1 MSTATSDRGWLPPPP
16 PSSAPSSD
24 IQGAEAANAP
34 PTPDRGVTVVT
45 DQAAGRLAMAAASEV
60 DGVVGVGSSGGL
72 SGILPSSLS
81 SDRPSSIDAS
91 AHVEGDDVALDL
103 TVGLEYPRPVRTTLE
118 QLARH
123 VGERMQQYAGLRVE
137 RLDVTVAELRS
148 PQAPRRARVQ

>member
-1 MSTATSDRGWLPPPP
+1 MSTTTPDRGWLPPPP
-16 PSSAPSSD
+16 PSSPLAS
-24 IQGAEAANAP
+24 GAEAATA
-34 PTPDRGVTVVT
+34 TATGTLERGVTVVT
-45 DQAAGRLAMAAASEV
+45 DHAAGRLAMAAASEV
-60 DGVVGVGSSGGL
+60 DGVVGVSSSGGL

-148 PQAPRRARVQ
+148 PEAPRRARVQ